1 MQTTLRHVA
10 AACTLALALSAAA
23 CSADLP
29 TTASSGTIGVRRE
42 SGVGFGSGNS
52 RSVAPNGPKYVVAV
66 DSLASTAT
74 RRGGVGFGSGN

>member
-1 MQTTLRHVA
+1 MQPTLRHAA
-10 AACTLALALSAAA
+10 AACTLALGLAAAA

-29 TTASSGTIGVRRE
+29 TTATSGTIDVRRE

-52 RSVAPNGPKYVVAV
+52 KSVAPNAPKNIVAV
-66 DSLASTAT
+66 DSLVSTAT